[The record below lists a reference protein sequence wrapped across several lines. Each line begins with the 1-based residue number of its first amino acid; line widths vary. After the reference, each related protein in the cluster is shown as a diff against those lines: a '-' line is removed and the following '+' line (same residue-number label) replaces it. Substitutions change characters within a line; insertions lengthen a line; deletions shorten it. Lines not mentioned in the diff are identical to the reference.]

1 MPPELPSRPDGYA
14 LLEVEDTGVGMD
26 ENTAARVF
34 EPSFSTKSEAGHG
47 LGMAIVYGIVREHEG
62 AISLTTARNQG
73 TTVQVYFPATPVP
86 AEEDGQAAFDASPA
100 AIPEALRREPSTQ
113 ATVLVVDDRD
123 ALRAACAGIL
133 ARAGYQVLQAESGEE
148 ALRVHLSAQ
157 APLDLALIDSS
168 MPGLSER
175 ATFEALRQRAPDLK
189 VIFMSGYA
197 SDQFSDLEPGSD
209 WSFLQKPFDS
219 ATLLAAIE
227 TILQGAQADR
237 VEAGVLT

>member
-1 MPPELPSRPDGYA
+1 
-14 LLEVEDTGVGMD
+14 
-26 ENTAARVF
+26 
-34 EPSFSTKSEAGHG
+34 
-47 LGMAIVYGIVREHEG
+47 MAIVYGIVREHEG

-168 MPGLSER
+168 TPGLSER

-197 SDQFSDLEPGSD
+197 SDQFSNLEPGSD